1 MGAMRPET
9 IFILA
14 VAVAAVVIVLAIRKT
29 RRQGKRSDNAAD
41 LDVSEV
47 DWPDWW

>member
-1 MGAMRPET
+1 MRPET

-29 RRQGKRSDNAAD
+29 RRQGKRSGNAVD
-41 LDVSEV
+41 LAVSEV
-47 DWPDWW
+47 DRPD